1 MLPGSKETV
10 LVTQL
15 PERKVSTPKAMAT
28 RDDSDDE
35 NLRPGIPS

>member
-1 MLPGSKETV
+1 MLSGKEAV
-10 LVTQL
+10 LVIQL

-28 RDDSDDE
+28 RNDSDDE